1 MDPVLTEV
9 NQEVDNALQH
19 LQREL
24 SSIRAGRAN
33 PSLIEDIPVFVYG
46 TRMKLM
52 EVGTIGAPQ
61 PALLTIQVWD
71 ASLIR
76 DVEKAI
82 LESNIGLT
90 PAVDGTTIRLN
101 LPPLTEE
108 RREEFVKLTLQKGEA
123 CKVKVR
129 QVRHDHRSK
138 WDLEKK
144 SGTISEDELFRREKL
159 LQDLIDKSISTVD
172 EYVKAKEE
180 DLRQI

>member
-1 MDPVLTEV
+1 MDPVLIAV

-19 LQREL
+19 LQKEL

-33 PSLIEDIPVFVYG
+33 PSLIEELAVMAYG

-71 ASLIR
+71 ASLIK

-90 PAVDGTTIRLN
+90 PAVDGTMIRLN

-108 RREEFVKLTLQKGEA
+108 RREEFIKLVYQKGEA

-129 QVRHDHRSK
+129 QVRQDNRSK
-138 WDLEKK
+138 WDSEKK
-144 SGTISEDELFRREKL
+144 SGVISEDELFRREKL
-159 LQDLIDKSISTVD
+159 LQDLIDKSISTID

-180 DLRQI
+180 DLKQI